1 MEPLVKVENLKKH
14 FPIGK
19 RVWAKSAHLVQ
30 AVDGI
35 SFDVYAGETLSLV
48 GESGCGK
55 TTTGRLVLRLIEP
68 TEGRIWFKGDDITRH
83 GRKAMLPL
91 RNDLQIIFQ
100 DPYSSLSPRMTV
112 KDIIGEGFGRDSGLG
127 SREKKDRVLEM
138 MSKVGLRPG
147 HFDRY
152 PHEFSGGQRQ
162 RIGIARAIISNP
174 DFVVADEPLSAL
186 DVSVQAQVIN
196 LLFKLKEEFK
206 LSYLFISHD
215 LSVVEHISD
224 RVAVMYL
231 GRLVETATRDQVFKF
246 PRHPYTRALFSA
258 VPRTQVSHQ
267 KERIILKG
275 DVPSPVNPPAGCR
288 FHPRCHYCQDI
299 CTLEPPSFDPVESGH
314 WVACH
319 FPFEDSKSVGQ

>member
-1 MEPLVKVENLKKH
+1 MEPLVKVENLKKY
-14 FPIGK
+14 FPLG
-19 RVWAKSAHLVQ
+19 RRLWGKSAHSVR

-35 SFDVYAGETLSLV
+35 SFDVNAGETLSLV

-55 TTTGRLVLRLIEP
+55 TTTGRLVIRLIEP
-68 TEGRIWFKGDDITRH
+68 SHGCIRFKGDDITRH
-83 GRKAMLPL
+83 RRKAMRPL

-127 SREKKDRVLEM
+127 SRDKKDRVLEM

-231 GRLVETATRDQVFKF
+231 GRLVETATRDRVFQF
-246 PRHPYTRALFSA
+246 PRHPYTQALFSA
-258 VPRTQVSHQ
+258 VPRTQVSQQ

-275 DVPSPVNPPAGCR
+275 DVPSPVNPPAGCH
-288 FHPRCHYCQDI
+288 FHPRCHYSQDI
-299 CTLEPPSFDPVESGH
+299 CTREPPGFDPVEPDH

-319 FPFEDSKSVGQ
+319 FPLKDSKHV